1 MPKVRHS
8 REEDRDPRLVAV
20 GDRIR
25 RARLALSMDQKDLAE
40 IVQVTEKTVSN
51 WEIGEHSP
59 HRKVGH
65 LAEALGVSEAYLWQ
79 GEGDAPDSD
88 SIVKVLE
95 DQLRVHRSILDELR
109 LIRLE
114 REDRRQDR
122 VPM

>member
-1 MPKVRHS
+1 
-8 REEDRDPRLVAV
+8 
-20 GDRIR
+20 
-25 RARLALSMDQKDLAE
+25 MDQKDLAE

>member
-1 MPKVRHS
+1 
-8 REEDRDPRLVAV
+8 
-20 GDRIR
+20 
-25 RARLALSMDQKDLAE
+25 MDQKDLAE

-59 HRKVGH
+59 HRKIGH
-65 LAEALGVSEAYLWQ
+65 LSEALGVSEAYLWQ
-79 GEGDAPDSD
+79 GEGDAPDTD

-114 REDRRQDR
+114 REDRSRQQDR

>member
-1 MPKVRHS
+1 MPKIRHS